1 MSSSFIVNYPVGG
14 NIDRVRQVDS
24 IANPVQVIVV
34 NSLNPEY
41 QHPFLKGFRL
51 ELPASDPTNPA
62 IYPIEYIVN
71 RNMELLSIEVGCTG
85 YMDTDFWSFYINGR
99 PICETIYTKEVAQ
112 VKSLGVIKLTAGDVL
127 RFEFQNTSGT
137 SKVVWV
143 DMNFTSQE

>member
-1 MSSSFIVNYPVGG
+1 MSSSFVVNYPAGG
-14 NIDRVRQVDS
+14 TIDRVRKIDA
-24 IANPVQVIVV
+24 IINPVHTIVI
-34 NSLNPEY
+34 NSVNPEY
-41 QHPFLKGFRL
+41 PNPFCKGFRL
-51 ELPASDPTNPA
+51 EMPASDPTTPVV
-62 IYPIEYIVN
+62 YPIEYIVN

-99 PICETIYTKEVAQ
+99 PVCETIYTKEVAQ
-112 VKSLGVIKLTAGDVL
+112 VKSLGVIKLTTGDVL